1 MSIRVVSD
9 PYVNASIDFAMIS
22 CIPGP
27 YLNLSQTLFYFRF
40 VCVLAL
46 TRGRRLNR
54 DLSVH
59 DPRF

>member
-1 MSIRVVSD
+1 MH
-9 PYVNASIDFAMIS
+9 
-22 CIPGP
+22 PGP